1 MADRIYFR
9 RDEYLSRA
17 LKCTICSIFEIFD
30 PMVLSI
36 MFRRLRGKFSTVG
49 DTMSIKSV
57 KEDAEYVGVA
67 IPEEIYNY
75 RMVFVALTAAFA
87 AVIIGYDAG
96 FIGGTVSLESF
107 KEEFGLD
114 KMSPS
119 ERTNINANVV
129 SVFQAGAFWGCI
141 LFYPVGEILGRRI
154 GLFISGFLLTFG
166 AAISLAS
173 NKSVG
178 LGPIYAGRVITGLGI
193 GGCSCLAP
201 IYISESSP
209 ALIRGKLVGLWE
221 MSWQIGGIVGYW
233 INYGV
238 LENIPNERRQW
249 MIPFAI
255 QLVPSGMFWIGTF
268 FIPESPRFLVS
279 RGKIELARKNL
290 AFIRN
295 LSEDH
300 PYSQHEMQNII
311 RDVEEKKSKLEFNF
325 DTEGESFKE
334 PRLSR
339 SSPLFIS
346 FFAPIIK
353 VATSKKYLYR
363 LLLSTS
369 LFIMQNGFG
378 INAITYYSPTVF
390 KSFGINGSNA
400 GLQSTGI
407 FGILKAFAALVWIF
421 FVVDAV
427 GRRKALIY
435 CAFPCSLCMWYI
447 GAYIKI
453 SDPAKRIESGDTKLD
468 AGGKAAQALLY
479 IWTIFYGA
487 SWNGTPWVINSEIF
501 SQEVRTFTQAV
512 NASSNWF
519 WAFVMGRWTGMAFQA
534 IGYKL
539 YFIFASC
546 MIVFP
551 IIIYFFYPETKG
563 VLLEAIDYLF
573 EVPAWRAREHALEK
587 FEIEYGNVDNS
598 SIVEEVDGVSDVV
611 SRFNSQKIM
620 EEEK

>member
-1 MADRIYFR
+1 
-9 RDEYLSRA
+9 
-17 LKCTICSIFEIFD
+17 
-30 PMVLSI
+30 
-36 MFRRLRGKFSTVG
+36 
-49 DTMSIKSV
+49 MSIKSV
-57 KEDAEYVGVA
+57 KEDAEYVGVE
-67 IPEEIYNY
+67 IPDEIYNY
-75 RMVFVALTAAFA
+75 RMVVVAITAAFA

-96 FIGGTVSLESF
+96 FIGGTVSLRSF
-107 KEEFGLD
+107 MDEFGMD
-114 KMSPS
+114 TMTPS
-119 ERTNINANVV
+119 ERTSINANVV

-141 LFYPVGEILGRRI
+141 FFYPVGEILGRRI
-154 GLFISGFLLTFG
+154 GLMISGFFLTFG

-173 NKSVG
+173 NSKMG
-178 LGPIYAGRVITGLGI
+178 LGPIYSGRVITGLGI

-209 ALIRGKLVGLWE
+209 ALIRGKLVGMWE
-221 MSWQIGGIVGYW
+221 MSWQIGGVIGYW

-238 LENIPNERRQW
+238 LENIPSERKQW
-249 MIPFAI
+249 IIPFAL
-255 QLVPSGMFWIGTF
+255 QLVPSGIFWIGSF
-268 FIPESPRFLVS
+268 FIPESPRFLVN
-279 RGKIELARKNL
+279 RGKIDLARKNL

-300 PYSQHEMQNII
+300 PYSQHEMENII
-311 RDVEEKKSKLEFNF
+311 RDVEEKRARLGFGSDSSKN
-325 DTEGESFKE
+325 
-334 PRLSR
+334 
-339 SSPLFIS
+339 SPLFVS

-353 VATSKKYLYR
+353 VATTKKYLYR

-407 FGILKAFAALVWIF
+407 FGLLKAFASLFWIF
-421 FVVDAV
+421 FVVDSV

-435 CAFPCSLCMWYI
+435 CSLPCSLCMWYI

-453 SDPAKRIESGDTKLD
+453 SNPSQRVASGDTKLD
-468 AGGKAAQALLY
+468 SGGKAAQALLY
-479 IWTIFYGA
+479 IWTIFYGM

-512 NASSNWF
+512 NASANWF
-519 WAFVMGRWTGMAFQA
+519 WAFILGRWTGQAFEA

-539 YFIFASC
+539 YFIFATC

-551 IIIYFFYPETKG
+551 FIIFFLYPETKG
-563 VLLEAIDYLF
+563 VPLEAIDYLF
-573 EVPAWRAREHALEK
+573 EVPAWRARDYALKK
-587 FEIEYGNVDNS
+587 FEMEYGMVENPEY
-598 SIVEEVDGVSDVV
+598 VEETGEEDEGSGNSDVTKEG
-611 SRFNSQKIM
+611 RAN
-620 EEEK
+620 EY